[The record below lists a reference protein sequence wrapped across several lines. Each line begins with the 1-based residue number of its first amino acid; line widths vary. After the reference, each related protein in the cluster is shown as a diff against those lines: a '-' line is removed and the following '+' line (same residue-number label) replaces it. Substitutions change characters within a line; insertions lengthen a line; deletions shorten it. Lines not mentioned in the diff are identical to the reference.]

1 MRILLYITAII
12 CLTSSAISQ
21 NDRITALNRA
31 ISEDPADF
39 EVVESLVRI
48 LMEHENYEMADS
60 VLKEYMKNDP
70 QNARAVY
77 LEARTLD
84 LSENI
89 EKAMSKYW
97 EAIGLDSTLW
107 PAYRDLAF
115 LYDIFSGY
123 ETMNRLMGKAITYS
137 PVPGSLYYDFG
148 YSFDMMG
155 WLDSAQYYYY
165 RAVEFDSLDHQ
176 ACLNLGAI
184 MGIGGNLDSAKY
196 YTEKALSGNL
206 DSPEAFYNL
215 GEINL
220 SLGLLEQAAE
230 NFQHALALD
239 SGLFAAK
246 KKLGD
251 LYEIMGDSGIA
262 RIYYREFLE
271 TAPIIYMDDIN
282 EVRQKLSNYK

>member
-1 MRILLYITAII
+1 MRIFIYVTAIF
-12 CLTSSAISQ
+12 CLYSNAISQ
-21 NDRITALNRA
+21 SDRITLLNRA
-31 ISEDPADF
+31 IAENPADLAA
-39 EVVESLVRI
+39 VEGLVEI
-48 LMEHENYEMADS
+48 FMDLEDYESADS

-70 QNARAVY
+70 KNARAVY
-77 LEARTLD
+77 IEARILD

-97 EAIGLDSTLW
+97 EAIELDSTLW
-107 PAYRDLAF
+107 PAHRDLAN

-123 ETMNRLMGKAITYS
+123 ETMNRLLGKAMIYS
-137 PVPGSLYYDFG
+137 PAPGSLYYDFG

-165 RAVEFDSLDHQ
+165 LAVEFDSLDHQ

-196 YTEKALSGNL
+196 YTEKALAGNL

-220 SLGLLEQAAE
+220 SLGLFDQAAE
-230 NFQHALALD
+230 NFQHALALN
-239 SGLFAAK
+239 SNLFAAK

-251 LYEIMGDSGIA
+251 LYEIMGDSGMA
-262 RIYYREFLE
+262 RIYYQDFLDS
-271 TAPIIYMDDIN
+271 APIIYIDDIN
-282 EVRQKLSNYK
+282 EVRQKLSQY